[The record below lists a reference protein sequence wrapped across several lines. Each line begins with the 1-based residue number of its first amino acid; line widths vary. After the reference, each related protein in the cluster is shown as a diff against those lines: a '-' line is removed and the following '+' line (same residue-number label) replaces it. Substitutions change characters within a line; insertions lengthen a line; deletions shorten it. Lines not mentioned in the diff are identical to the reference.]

1 MRMNI
6 FMAIKEWQQSRKK
19 ERKLNL
25 ILLEMIHYN
34 IETFTH

>member
-1 MRMNI
+1 MNI
-6 FMAIKEWQQSRKK
+6 FMDIKEWQQSREKR
-19 ERKLNL
+19 ELNL